1 MSETTEKARTGEQMR
16 AELAEANA
24 RADRLYQDRYDLLG
38 VKTTEGLS
46 ASEWMMR
53 TAAATRER
61 DALME
66 ELAAARNM
74 HAAEDAAMDHEMS
87 ALRAELDALRARIW
101 RG

>member
-46 ASEWMMR
+46 ASEWVMR

-61 DALME
+61 DALRE
-66 ELAAARNM
+66 ER
-74 HAAEDAAMDHEMS
+74 D
-87 ALRAELDALRARIW
+87 ALRAELERLKAEAAVGIVE
-101 RG
+101 GA